1 MAKSSKPRK
10 RKPQKKR
17 KEFKKMN
24 PREQFLSMYQDLDKV
39 ANDLSQLLDILPTTE
54 TGQSEQ
60 HQATIQLARTKLIES
75 RSASVELF
83 NKHLDIQQRFE
94 QKLISKEDE
103 NLEYCLL
110 GSDIYDHTANLTEA
124 FGLLEPIV
132 AEMK

>member
-10 RKPQKKR
+10 RKPQKKH

-54 TGQSEQ
+54 AGQSEQ
-60 HQATIQLARTKLIES
+60 HQTTIQLARTKLIES

>member
-39 ANDLSQLLDILPTTE
+39 ANDLSQLLDIIPTTDV
-54 TGQSEQ
+54 GKSEQ
-60 HQATIQLARTKLIES
+60 HQATIQLVRTKLIES
-75 RSASVELF
+75 RNASVELF
-83 NKHLDIQQRFE
+83 NQHLNIQQRFE